1 MFFEA
6 ALISINGVLSMNEVV
21 RINVT
26 LHGWLIKYFD
36 YKQTEQVLVPKSV
49 TLAELA
55 EIIALP
61 PESYIAFVDGHQV
74 SNEDTLSDN
83 DNLHFYPL
91 VVGG

>member
-1 MFFEA
+1 MSE
-6 ALISINGVLSMNEVV
+6 LIS
-21 RINVT
+21 INVT

-36 YKQTEQVLVPKSV
+36 YKQKKEVIVPKATS
-49 TLAELA
+49 LAEIA

-61 PESYIAFVDGHQV
+61 PKSYIAFVNGHQV
-74 SNEDTLSDN
+74 AEEDSFNNN